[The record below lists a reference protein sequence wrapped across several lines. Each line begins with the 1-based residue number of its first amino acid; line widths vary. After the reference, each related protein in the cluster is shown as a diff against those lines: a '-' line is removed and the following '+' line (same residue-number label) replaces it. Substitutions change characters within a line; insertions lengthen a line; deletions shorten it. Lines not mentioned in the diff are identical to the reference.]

1 MVIGEN
7 VFDVLIDSE
16 TVRADKGAD
25 LKKILGEYG
34 AIIIKIVDGQ
44 ISKKEII
51 SFSSAISKYAFQ
63 RRRKIKNAVGLA
75 LIVGREISPDAYSTA
90 RSSNLAVKDILLIEK
105 P

>member
-1 MVIGEN
+1 VVIGEN

-44 ISKKEII
+44 ISKKEFI
-51 SFSSAISKYAFQ
+51 SFLQ
-63 RRRKIKNAVGLA
+63 RYQIMPSNG
-75 LIVGREISPDAYSTA
+75 VGR
-90 RSSNLAVKDILLIEK
+90 
-105 P
+105 